1 MTAELVRSALLIGVG
16 VFATTL
22 AQPSV
27 IKLPLQNLLKTD
39 LHIRP
44 EGMAVFFAVSA
55 LAWYF
60 KPLAGVLSDSVPLFG
75 TRRRHY
81 LLLSALAAGAFWLLT
96 GWVPHTYASL
106 LAAVVAMNAMLV
118 VGSTVV
124 GGVMVEAGQRYGAT
138 GRLTSARYFV
148 MNVCILLGG
157 PL

>member
-60 KPLAGVLSDSVPLFG
+60 KPLAGLLSDSVPLFG

-81 LLLSALAAGAFWLLT
+81 LLVSAAAATLLRQPPVDGRGHARHARHGQHRRGRPHGRGRAALRSDGAPD
-96 GWVPHTYASL
+96 V
-106 LAAVVAMNAMLV
+106 
-118 VGSTVV
+118 
-124 GGVMVEAGQRYGAT
+124 
-138 GRLTSARYFV
+138 
-148 MNVCILLGG
+148 G
-157 PL
+157 PLLRDERVHPARGPS